1 MNDAVTGPLLSP
13 EQAWQLQT
21 GAITD
26 PFAVLGPVEAPTGR
40 YVRAFLPG
48 ATGVDVLSRATRAP
62 LGQLSASLPD
72 GYFVG
77 RVSSDEPYLLQIHW
91 PGADQETEDPYTF
104 GLLLSDTDL
113 HLFNEGRH
121 FGLADTFG
129 AKPADVEGVKGVRF
143 AVWAPNARRVAV
155 VGDFNA
161 WDNRRHGMRLR
172 YPAGVWE
179 LFIPRLQAGAR

>member
-13 EQAWQLQT
+13 DQAWQLQA
-21 GAITD
+21 GASSD
-26 PFAVLGPVEAPTGR
+26 PFAVLGPVETPAGR

-62 LGQLSASLPD
+62 LGKLLPNLPD

-91 PGADQETEDPYTF
+91 PGADQETEDPYSF

-113 HLFNEGRH
+113 HLFNEGRL
-121 FGLADTFG
+121 FRLAFTLG
-129 AKPADVEGVKGVRF
+129 ANPM
-143 AVWAPNARRVAV
+143 AVDGIAGTRIAGWARKSRALSGI
-155 VGDFNA
+155 GD
-161 WDNRRHGMRLR
+161 
-172 YPAGVWE
+172 
-179 LFIPRLQAGAR
+179 